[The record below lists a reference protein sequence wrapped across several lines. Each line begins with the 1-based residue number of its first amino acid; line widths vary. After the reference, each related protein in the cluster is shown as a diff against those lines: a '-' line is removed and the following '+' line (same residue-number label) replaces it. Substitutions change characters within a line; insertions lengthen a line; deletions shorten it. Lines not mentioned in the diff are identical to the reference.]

1 MLSSLVAG
9 DCSCKHKNKLIS
21 QLLWDSILNT
31 FKRWLDTVIKTVC
44 HIHRWNSPKYRHWGL
59 QVGRGTRFWLPIF
72 GVKFTSIVFCFFLWS
87 WLNHVHSD
95 PVLKS
100 YFSPAQVRWQNG
112 PWPLLMMSQAVQWT
126 WISTGGPGMGH
137 SGANG
142 LTYLLPLD
150 HHNPWTPLHY
160 GKFLVLGTH

>member
-9 DCSCKHKNKLIS
+9 DCNCKHKNRLIS

-31 FKRWLDTVIKTVC
+31 FKRWLDTVC
-44 HIHRWNSPKYRHWGL
+44 HTTDETSLSRDTGDCKWVDEQDFDCQFLGL
-59 QVGRGTRFWLPIF
+59 NLHSFFL
-72 GVKFTSIVFCFFLWS
+72 SFLWS

-95 PVLKS
+95 LVLKS
-100 YFSPAQVRWQNG
+100 SFSPAQVRWQNG
-112 PWPLLMMSQAVQWT
+112 PWSLLMMSQAVQWT